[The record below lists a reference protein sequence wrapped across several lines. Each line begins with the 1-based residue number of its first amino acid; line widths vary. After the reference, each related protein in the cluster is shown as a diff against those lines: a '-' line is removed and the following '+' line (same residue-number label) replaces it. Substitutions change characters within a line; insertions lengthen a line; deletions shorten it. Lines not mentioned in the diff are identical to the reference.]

1 MHKRL
6 GVALPIWLGLVS
18 AVLMMWDIHNQ
29 RVILAMGMAWDT
41 GAPVWPYQ
49 TANILFFAINVPAY
63 VLANPISR
71 VFHLYVPVDYVFR
84 FPLVIGWW
92 WFIGT
97 IVDHGLPNKNIRRR
111 WLWFGVS
118 AVLAVVFVLTG
129 IYISRESFGWWRAF
143 GGTAPAALLF
153 LSDIAPTI
161 WCFVFAAASVA
172 TAKRLATG

>member
-63 VLANPISR
+63 ILANPISR
-71 VFHLYVPVDYVFR
+71 VFHLYVPVYYVFR
-84 FPLVIGWW
+84 FSFVIGWW
-92 WFIGT
+92 WFIG
-97 IVDHGLPNKNIRRR
+97 IIIDHRLLNKIIRR
-111 WLWFGVS
+111 
-118 AVLAVVFVLTG
+118 
-129 IYISRESFGWWRAF
+129 
-143 GGTAPAALLF
+143 
-153 LSDIAPTI
+153 
-161 WCFVFAAASVA
+161 
-172 TAKRLATG
+172 